1 MNQEEIVYRFQCIFS
16 VDDLKRISLA
26 SGNRGQVDLI
36 TIDVHGLTCRE
47 ARRFISNTVNLTM
60 GHYPVRVIHGYRH
73 GTAIRD
79 MLRKE
84 SINSHIHHWK
94 NAANNMG
101 VTTLV
106 MCTGMS

>member
-1 MNQEEIVYRFQCIFS
+1 MNQDEIEYRFRCIFS
-16 VDDLKRISLA
+16 VNYFNRISLA
-26 SGNRGQVDLI
+26 SDSRGQITLI

-47 ARRFISNTVNLTM
+47 ARRFISNTGILTK
-60 GHYPVRVIHGYRH
+60 GYFPVRIIHGYRH

-84 SINSHIHHWK
+84 SINSHIHHWM
-94 NAANNMG
+94 NTSNNMG

-106 MCTGMS
+106 MCAGMS